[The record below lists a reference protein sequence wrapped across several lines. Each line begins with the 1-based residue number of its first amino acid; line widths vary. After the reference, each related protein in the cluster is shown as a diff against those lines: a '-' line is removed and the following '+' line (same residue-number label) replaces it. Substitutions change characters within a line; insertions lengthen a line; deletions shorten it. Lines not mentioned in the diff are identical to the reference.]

1 MIFSCLIPPF
11 CNSVA
16 KFPHQRPLKGVKKAD
31 AGRADYSDF
40 ATTAKI
46 VKNASVMFAPPQD
59 KHKLANSFILL

>member
-16 KFPHQRPLKGVKKAD
+16 KFSHQRPLKGVKKAD
-31 AGRADYSDF
+31 AGKDGLLRF

-46 VKNASVMFAPPQD
+46 VKNASVTFAPPQD